1 VNRQAIALQIVKE
14 VRRTGNVEGRDAR
27 AGLRQGADIL
37 SPQPAKAAGDDGD
50 LAREAKER
58 GKEGVVNS

>member
-1 VNRQAIALQIVKE
+1 VNRQPIALQVLEK
-14 VRRTGNVEGRDAR
+14 VRRTGDIEGGDPR

-37 SPQPAKAAGDDGD
+37 PPQPAKAAGDDGD

-58 GKEGVVNS
+58 G